1 MFRKLTATAAALI
14 SSVVGLAAPANAA
27 GTVIFAP
34 SFRNVSGL
42 VTNEYAY
49 WNASNT
55 DAVKD
60 SDWDMTSGSLFS
72 SLGAT
77 TGVGGSGKIDA
88 KSVDA
93 RSARGTNSAVFR
105 LNTKRTDFD
114 NVNVRFR
121 LNIAALTQTSFTPQV
136 NWDGIHIW
144 MHYQSQYKLYY
155 ASVSRRDGHVVIK
168 KKCPGG
174 PSNDGTYYELSDEV
188 AGFPIAYNT
197 WSYVSSTI
205 KTNSDG
211 TVSITVFRDDKPI
224 VSVTDKGTGCAPITG
239 PGSVGIRGD
248 NASFRFYDFKVRTA

>member
-27 GTVIFAP
+27 GNVIFAP

-49 WNASNT
+49 WNSTNT
-55 DAVKD
+55 NAVKD
-60 SDWDMTSGSLFS
+60 ADWDMTSGSLFS

-77 TGVGGSGKIDA
+77 TGVGSSGKIDT
-88 KSVDA
+88 KPVDA
-93 RSARGTNSAVFR
+93 LSRLGTNSAVFR
-105 LNTKRTDFD
+105 LNTKRADFD

-121 LNIAALTQTSFTPQV
+121 LNIAQLTQTAFTPQV

-144 MHYQSQYKLYY
+144 LHYQSQFKLYY

-174 PSNDGTYYELSDEV
+174 PSNSGTYHSLSEEV

-197 WSYVSSTI
+197 WSYVSATI
-205 KTNSDG
+205 KSNPNG
-211 TVSITVFRDDKPI
+211 TVSITLFRDDKAV
-224 VSVTDKGTGCAPITG
+224 VSVTDTGTGCAPITG

-248 NASFRFYDFKVRTA
+248 NASFRFYDFKVRAA